1 LSFSRPGPKR
11 DDALSAVVGGKGL
24 ESRPAPVRPDDS
36 GTPLLGEQAQPSSA
50 GPPGRELLLQHEQAR
65 LAALSAGDKKLADHA
80 LRAVIG
86 DLDALLT
93 SAAAELRAS
102 AGGRRTRKQV
112 KKAVPQLVAIDELG
126 YLPLTDVADLLEL
139 SRDDVDGV
147 LASLAARGEL
157 SSAERDRALAQL
169 ENLRTKLQEIEVS
182 RDHALLGDLIAFI
195 VKIALLVSVAVVST
209 PLGALAVGDSVLAE
223 AVKTG
228 IIALV
233 ALALQQIVD
242 GARERHAAHDP
253 YAVAK
258 RAHEDLLDELTLAR
272 NLTKS
277 PAYQG
282 EHVVLRFRLQVRCA
296 SARVASLPLD
306 WPDKD
311 QYWLILDQIALAL
324 DHDSPKSLIL
334 IRRSLEATPVPE
346 RAG

>member
-1 LSFSRPGPKR
+1 MSFSRPGPKR

-24 ESRPAPVRPDDS
+24 ESRPGLVVPDDS
-36 GTPLLGEQAQPSSA
+36 GTPLMGADAQTSSA
-50 GPPGRELLLQHEQAR
+50 GPPGRERLLQHEQSR

-86 DLDALLT
+86 DLDALLA

-102 AGGRRTRKQV
+102 GGGRRTKKQV
-112 KKAVPQLVAIDELG
+112 KKAVPRLVAIDELG

-139 SRDDVDGV
+139 SRADVDDV

-157 SSAERDRALAQL
+157 SSADRDQALAQL
-169 ENLRTKLQEIEVS
+169 ANLRTKLQEIEVS
-182 RDHALLGDLIAFI
+182 RDHSLLTDLIAFI
-195 VKIALLVSVAVVST
+195 VKIALLVSIAVAST

-233 ALALQQIVD
+233 ALALQQVVD
-242 GARERHAAHDP
+242 GARERRAADDP
-253 YAVAK
+253 YAVAR
-258 RAHEDLLDELTLAR
+258 RAREELLEELTLAR
-272 NLTKS
+272 NLTKT
-277 PAYQG
+277 PAYEG
-282 EHVVLRFRLQVRCA
+282 EHVILRFRLQVRCA
-296 SARVASLPLD
+296 SARVSSLPLE
-306 WPDKD
+306 WPDKE

-334 IRRSLEATPVPE
+334 IRRKLEATPVPE
-346 RAG
+346 RAD